1 MCLNHSN
8 KENQVW
14 RKNIASEFYIF
25 TRAWTPSA
33 TITPTPL
40 ISLRIPFIVICIVG
54 GIIVFSILWCFLRCC
69 LCGYR
74 CCACCCGGCGGRRE
88 KKLKI
93 DISPPVPP
101 PITREP
107 PAPEPPKYAYFD
119 AHNDDAL
126 PIMPTLE
133 NVKHVAVAVKV
144 EEHELAPMKGVGNER
159 SLTPAAQGLEHE
171 RRVPTPLQAL
181 RQADRGAPAP
191 IGGYQQD
198 AYGDRSVAFRSPS
211 PASAYPPTLPPAAAG
226 YPGSRVHHQGG
237 RHDQYAG
244 HDAGYD
250 DYRLQQPQA
259 QRGDVAY
266 RNTAQ
271 NAYGDYEVNPYQAP
285 QRPRQ
290 QQPAQD
296 AYYYDQQR
304 RPQEWTV
311 V

>member
-1 MCLNHSN
+1 
-8 KENQVW
+8 
-14 RKNIASEFYIF
+14 
-25 TRAWTPSA
+25 
-33 TITPTPL
+33 
-40 ISLRIPFIVICIVG
+40 
-54 GIIVFSILWCFLRCC
+54 
-69 LCGYR
+69 
-74 CCACCCGGCGGRRE
+74 
-88 KKLKI
+88 
-93 DISPPVPP
+93 
-101 PITREP
+101 
-107 PAPEPPKYAYFD
+107 
-119 AHNDDAL
+119 
-126 PIMPTLE
+126 MPTLE